1 MKREGRGPRAEAPSE
16 GPPKPQSY
24 YHLEAR
30 LLPGLTEPLKA
41 DLVVMGPVV
50 RIYRDNESKV
60 CRRGDGVVVTGS
72 WCRGRGD
79 GVEVTGS
86 WW

>member
-72 WCRGRGD
+72 W
-79 GVEVTGS
+79 
-86 WW
+86 